1 MSQTNDPILIQHSSS
16 GASATVYPFGATL
29 ASYTNAQGHETLF
42 VSTLAK
48 TDGSKALRGGIPLV
62 FPQFGQP
69 NKDMPQHGFLRN
81 NYWSIVQPV
90 VDDET
95 EGATVT
101 LGLEL
106 ANVVNGRGDGKWA
119 AENATQQNLNCSIR
133 LHVSVTASAC
143 TTKLE
148 ITNAGAVPFDYQ
160 SLFHTYYKVYGSKA
174 LDPTCCNV
182 MGLGGYS
189 VEDKIT
195 GENYVQDASTAIIV
209 DKEVDRIYTPPQT
222 QPEVKVVIC
231 TGDDGSKVYIKAG
244 AKAGEVVLPVS
255 AVVWNPFIEK
265 AKGMSDFGNEDYHD
279 MICVEP
285 GILGSVDALGTN
297 DTVVFE
303 QVISTQEFLE
313 KN

>member
-1 MSQTNDPILIQHSSS
+1 MSQSNDPILIEHTSS
-16 GASATVYPFGATL
+16 GASATLYPFGATL
-29 ASYTNAQGHETLF
+29 ASYINASGHETLF

-81 NYWSIVQPV
+81 NYWKIVEPV
-90 VDDET
+90 VDEA
-95 EGATVT
+95 EGATAT

-106 ANVVNGRGDGKWA
+106 GNVVNGRGDGSWA
-119 AENATQQNLNCSIR
+119 AENAPKENLDCSIH
-133 LHVSVTASAC
+133 LKVLVTASAC
-143 TTKLE
+143 TTTLA
-148 ITNAGAVPFDYQ
+148 ITNAGSVPFDYQ
-160 SLFHTYYKVYGSKA
+160 TLFHTYYKIYGSKA

-182 MGLGGYS
+182 TGLGGYS

-195 GENYVQDASTAIIV
+195 GETYVQDSSTTIVV
-209 DKEVDRIYTPPQT
+209 DKEVDRIYTPPSD
-222 QPEVKVVIC
+222 QPEVKVVIS
-231 TGDDGSKVYIKAG
+231 TGEDGSKVYVKASGKAG
-244 AKAGEVVLPVS
+244 DVALPVS
-255 AVVWNPFIEK
+255 AVIWNPFIEK

-285 GILGSVDALGTN
+285 GILSGVDALGIK

-303 QVISTQEFLE
+303 QVISTQEF
-313 KN
+313 